1 MQDDLQLCGTLN
13 KKSQI
18 VYKLKD
24 EIKNTMQTLIK
35 KVQVTILISNK
46 LDFKTNIENVYFE
59 IMSDVQENL
68 KRV

>member
-1 MQDDLQLCGTLN
+1 MQDDLPLCGTLN

-24 EIKNTMQTLIK
+24 EIKNTMRTSIK
-35 KVQVTILISNK
+35 KVQVIILISNK
-46 LDFKTNIENVYFE
+46 IDFKTNIENVYFE

-68 KRV
+68 KTV

>member
-24 EIKNTMQTLIK
+24 EIKNTMRTSIK
-35 KVQVTILISNK
+35 KVQVITLISNK
-46 LDFKTNIENVYFE
+46 IDFKTNIENVYFE

-68 KRV
+68 KTV

>member
-24 EIKNTMQTLIK
+24 EIKNTMRTSIK
-35 KVQVTILISNK
+35 KVQVITLISK
-46 LDFKTNIENVYFE
+46 KIYFKTNIENDYLE

-68 KRV
+68 KTV

>member
-24 EIKNTMQTLIK
+24 EIKNTMRTSIK
-35 KVQVTILISNK
+35 KVRVIILISNK
-46 LDFKTNIENVYFE
+46 IDFKTNIENVYFE

-68 KRV
+68 KTV

>member
-46 LDFKTNIENVYFE
+46 IDFKTNIENVYFE

>member
-68 KRV
+68 KTV

>member
-46 LDFKTNIENVYFE
+46 IDFKTNIENVYFE

-68 KRV
+68 KTV

>member
-24 EIKNTMQTLIK
+24 EIKNTMRTSIK
-35 KVQVTILISNK
+35 KVQVIILISNK
-46 LDFKTNIENVYFE
+46 IDFKTNIENVYFE

-68 KRV
+68 KTV